1 MPYSNNYPC
10 QVEGCHRAK
19 RYKMY
24 CPTHHVRWKK
34 WGDPLGNAPH
44 GNNLKH
50 THCTIEGCD
59 KAHQAQGMCQMHYRR
74 NALYGDPNKA
84 DGKLRS
90 GKARVN
96 QNGYIEIYNPEHP
109 NSNTSGHILEHRLI
123 MAEYLGRDLQPDE
136 NVHHKNGNR
145 SDNRIENLELWSK
158 GQPAGQ
164 RVEDKVAHAIEI
176 LKQYAPDK
184 LVGESVA

>member
-1 MPYSNNYPC
+1 
-10 QVEGCHRAK
+10 
-19 RYKMY
+19 
-24 CPTHHVRWKK
+24 
-34 WGDPLGNAPH
+34 
-44 GNNLKH
+44 
-50 THCTIEGCD
+50 
-59 KAHQAQGMCQMHYRR
+59 
-74 NALYGDPNKA
+74 LYGDPNKA

-90 GKARVN
+90 SKARVN
-96 QNGYIEIYNPEHP
+96 QNGYVEIYNPEHP

-123 MAEYLGRDLQPDE
+123 MAEHLGRDLQPYE

>member
-1 MPYSNNYPC
+1 MPYSNDYPC
-10 QVEGCHRAK
+10 EVPGCHRFRK
-19 RYKMY
+19 NKMY

-59 KAHQAQGMCQMHYRR
+59 KAHTAQGMCQMHYRR
-74 NALYGDPNKA
+74 NALYGDPHKA
-84 DGKLRS
+84 NGKPRS
-90 GKARVN
+90 DRATVN
-96 QNGYIEIYNPEHP
+96 ASGYVQVYNPEHP
-109 NSNTSGHILEHRLI
+109 NSNTNGHILEHRLI
-123 MAEYLGRDLQPDE
+123 MSEHLGRNLLPEE

-164 RVEDKVAHAIEI
+164 RVEDKVAHAMEI
-176 LKQYAPDK
+176 LQQYAPEK
-184 LVGESVA
+184 LAGNPIA